1 MGIILFI
8 GGIILF
14 IVGILSLFRSIRWIH
29 VKTWRAILEI
39 VIGALIIIFAIL
51 SFFQ

>member
-1 MGIILFI
+1 MGIVLSI

-14 IVGILSLFRSIRWIH
+14 VMGILSLFRSIGWAH

-39 VIGALIIIFAIL
+39 VIGALILLFAIL
-51 SFFQ
+51 SFLQ